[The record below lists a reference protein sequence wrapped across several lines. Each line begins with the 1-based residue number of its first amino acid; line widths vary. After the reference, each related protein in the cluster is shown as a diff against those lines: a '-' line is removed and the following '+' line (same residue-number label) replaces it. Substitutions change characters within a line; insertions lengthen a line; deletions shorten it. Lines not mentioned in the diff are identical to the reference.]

1 MEDEDL
7 IGLDRG
13 NIRFLLNPNFDTSET
28 DMRAAERAVGGG
40 FGGSGF
46 ASGLRGRLLDSERIS
61 RARLGN
67 EMLAPYLQRSFT
79 AGESALQRG
88 HESSEAARE
97 QAARLRE
104 LQLREAGEG
113 ARLTEAERGE
123 MERLLEAGRQQS
135 RDRLVTEAG
144 LNQRAG
150 MSLIASL
157 LNRGSG
163 GGGGGASTGGL
174 PGRIAPPGTNDISS
188 GYTFGMPDGTQPF
201 THPSAITANSRG
213 SGYIGG
219 AASTTIDRLLRRYGL
234 N

>member
-88 HESSEAARE
+88 HETSQSARE
-97 QAARLRE
+97 QAARLQE

-163 GGGGGASTGGL
+163 GGGGGSSAGAGRPQPGSPSYRWTTDYNTGATIG
-174 PGRIAPPGTNDISS
+174 GVAPP
-188 GYTFGMPDGTQPF
+188 
-201 THPSAITANSRG
+201 PSYYGNNSIQG
-213 SGYIGG
+213 SGYMGG
-219 AASTTIDRLLRRYGL
+219 GSSTTIDRLLRRYGL
-234 N
+234 S

>member
-1 MEDEDL
+1 MEDDL
-7 IGLDRG
+7 LGLDKA
-13 NIRFLLNPNFDTSET
+13 NIRFLLNPNFDTAET

-61 RARLGN
+61 RAKLGN

-88 HESSEAARE
+88 HEVGESARE
-97 QAARLRE
+97 RAARLQE

-123 MERLLEAGRQQS
+123 MERLLESGRIQA

-144 LNQRAG
+144 LNQRAN
-150 MSLIASL
+150 MSLIGSL
-157 LNRGSG
+157 LNRGGSSG
-163 GGGGGASTGGL
+163 GGTTRPGL
-174 PGRIAPPGTNDISS
+174 PGQVAPLGTNDISS
-188 GYTFGMPDGTQPF
+188 GYSFGMPDGTQPF
-201 THPSAITANSRG
+201 RHPSAITSDDRG
-213 SGYIGG
+213 SGYV
-219 AASTTIDRLLRRYGL
+219 SSSSIDRLLRRYGL